1 MKSLLQ
7 IQILGIDI
15 ESDFI
20 TKDNIDRIWKYVNSV
35 NITVAKIFYLYFIL
49 DMTFKEIA
57 EMLEMNEST
66 VKSNLYRLLKNIKE
80 SFLGGVNINDER

>member
-1 MKSLLQ
+1 MNTT
-7 IQILGIDI
+7 I
-15 ESDFI
+15 
-20 TKDNIDRIWKYVNSV
+20 
-35 NITVAKIFYLYFIL
+35 AKIFYLYFIL

-80 SFLGGVNINDER
+80 IFLGGVNINDKR

>member
-1 MKSLLQ
+1 M
-7 IQILGIDI
+7 
-15 ESDFI
+15 
-20 TKDNIDRIWKYVNSV
+20 